1 MSSGGLSLYREV
13 LRSVRLLP
21 VETRSY
27 YRVVAREKFAAH
39 REEEDAERL
48 ALIIE
53 RKKSRR
59 SLDPGEVLQD
69 RHRGWAVTGT

>member
-21 VETRSY
+21 AETRSY

-39 REEEDAERL
+39 REEEDPKRVAE
-48 ALIIE
+48 IIV
-53 RKKSRR
+53 R
-59 SLDPGEVLQD
+59 SKADVRWVLEKLNAKTD
-69 RHRGWAVTGT
+69 IPAGR

>member
-53 RKKSRR
+53 TSKADVRWILEKYSNTDIAAGR
-59 SLDPGEVLQD
+59 
-69 RHRGWAVTGT
+69 

>member
-53 RKKSRR
+53 RSKADVRWILEKYSNTDIAAGR
-59 SLDPGEVLQD
+59 
-69 RHRGWAVTGT
+69 

>member
-1 MSSGGLSLYREV
+1 
-13 LRSVRLLP
+13 

-53 RKKSRR
+53 RSKADVRWILEKYSNTDIAAGR
-59 SLDPGEVLQD
+59 
-69 RHRGWAVTGT
+69 

>member
-21 VETRSY
+21 AETRSY

-39 REEEDAERL
+39 REEEDPKRVAE
-48 ALIIE
+48 IIV
-53 RKKSRR
+53 R
-59 SLDPGEVLQD
+59 SKADVCWILEKYAKTDIPAG
-69 RHRGWAVTGT
+69 R

>member
-1 MSSGGLSLYREV
+1 MSSGDLSLYREV

-53 RKKSRR
+53 RSKADVRWILEKYSNTDIAAGR
-59 SLDPGEVLQD
+59 
-69 RHRGWAVTGT
+69 

>member
-48 ALIIE
+48 ALIIQ
-53 RKKSRR
+53 R
-59 SLDPGEVLQD
+59 SKADVRWILEKYSKTDIAAG
-69 RHRGWAVTGT
+69 R

>member
-48 ALIIE
+48 ALIIQ
-53 RKKSRR
+53 R
-59 SLDPGEVLQD
+59 SKADVRWILEKYSNTDIAAG
-69 RHRGWAVTGT
+69 R

>member
-53 RKKSRR
+53 RSKADVRWILEKYSKTDIVAGR
-59 SLDPGEVLQD
+59 
-69 RHRGWAVTGT
+69 